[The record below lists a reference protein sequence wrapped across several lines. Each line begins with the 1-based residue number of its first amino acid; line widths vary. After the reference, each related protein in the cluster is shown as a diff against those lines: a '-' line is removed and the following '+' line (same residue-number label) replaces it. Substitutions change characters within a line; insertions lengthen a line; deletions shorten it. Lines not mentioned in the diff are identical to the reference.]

1 MWFHHWF
8 HHLQRLPTITTRIS
22 IRHRSITVIRISST
36 TTIIIITTTT
46 LGSTSNPR
54 R

>member
-1 MWFHHWF
+1 MWF

-22 IRHRSITVIRISST
+22 IRHRSTTVIRISSI
-36 TTIIIITTTT
+36 TIIITTTTT